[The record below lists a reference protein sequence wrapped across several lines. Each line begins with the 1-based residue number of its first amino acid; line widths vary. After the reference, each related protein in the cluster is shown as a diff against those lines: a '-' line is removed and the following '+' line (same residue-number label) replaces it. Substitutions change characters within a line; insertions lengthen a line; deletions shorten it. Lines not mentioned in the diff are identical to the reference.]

1 MYGAVILAG
10 GRGERF
16 HGQKQFFELNG
27 QPLWKIVRD
36 KALEVVEQNV
46 VTVGVDIPG
55 GNTRS
60 ASVINGLNALDSRT
74 QRVILLEAAR
84 PLVTKQQ
91 ILTLLEDPHESTSF
105 VMPLV
110 NTAIMRDGTYLNRN
124 EMYELLTPQAFDFQK
139 LKRAYDSGK
148 FSDMTDETR
157 VMWEFYGIKP
167 HFIETTE
174 NLIKVTYRKDIA
186 IINELIKQ
194 NFE

>member
-1 MYGAVILAG
+1 M
-10 GRGERF
+10 
-16 HGQKQFFELNG
+16 
-27 QPLWKIVRD
+27 RD

-174 NLIKVTYRKDIA
+174 NLIKVTYRKDIT

>member
-1 MYGAVILAG
+1 MYGAVVLAG

-16 HGQKQFFELNG
+16 HGQKQFFELDG
-27 QPLWKIVRD
+27 RPLWKIVRD
-36 KALEVVEQNV
+36 KALEAVGQNT
-46 VTVGVDIPG
+46 VTVGVDMQG
-55 GNTRS
+55 GETRS
-60 ASVINGLNALDSRT
+60 ESVIIGLHALDSRT

-91 ILTLLEDPHESTSF
+91 ILTLLEDPYDSSSF

-139 LKRAYDSGK
+139 LKKAYDSGN
-148 FSDMTDETR
+148 FPDMTDETR
-157 VMWEFYGIKP
+157 VMWEYYGIRP

-174 NLIKVTYRKDIA
+174 NLVKVTYRKDIS
-186 IINELIKQ
+186 ILKELIKQ
-194 NFE
+194 NYE